1 MEFNFNFIIEILL
14 QQEKDIL
21 HYIVLKLMLE
31 NKLSYGDITQAYIQY
46 LESIKNGALCDY
58 DELKGMV
65 IKAYVDKPQNAPSHI
80 KDIMH
85 YLTDKGRVNA
95 THEQIDAKYGSKKR
109 NSSRKEESL

>member
-14 QQEKDIL
+14 QQEKEIL
-21 HYIVLKLMLE
+21 QYIVLKLMLE
-31 NKLSYGDITQAYIQY
+31 NKLSYGDITQTYMQY

-65 IKAYVDKPQNAPSHI
+65 IKAYADKPQNAPSHI

-95 THEQIDAKYGSKKR
+95 THEQIDAKYESKKR
-109 NSSRKEESL
+109 DSSRKED

>member
-1 MEFNFNFIIEILL
+1 MEFNFNLIIEILL

-21 HYIVLKLMLE
+21 QYIVLKLMLG
-31 NKLSYGDITQAYIQY
+31 NKLSYSDITQAYIQY
-46 LESIKNGALCDY
+46 LESVKNGALCNY

-65 IKAYVDKPQNAPSHI
+65 IKAYVDSPQNAPSHI

-95 THEQIDAKYGSKKR
+95 THEQIDAKYETKKKNR
-109 NSSRKEESL
+109 TRKEK